1 MYLTIKANEKS
12 ENVLVGFP
20 FGDEQFL
27 DGEVLNDDGTVTLVV
42 DLNGEFYATA
52 AQEQHLN
59 TNSDVISY
67 KVAE

>member
-12 ENVLVGFP
+12 ENILVGFP
-20 FGDEQFL
+20 FKDGQFL

-42 DLNGEFYATA
+42 YLGDELDTNA

-59 TNSDVISY
+59 TNNDVISY